1 MNLNPFFAL
10 INASAE
16 ASQGLPQ
23 PMVMRPN
30 SPSSATPDKATYM
43 DLTPSHKL
51 LPNPSINKYLTDVL
65 EPMSMY
71 GATPGIIDMWDC
83 LLRDHTKEAGDCLH
97 VTDYTVIEAVS
108 LYLILHS
115 NHITTDSKSFL
126 IPITMPLQHL

>member
-1 MNLNPFFAL
+1 MNLDLYFAL
-10 INASAE
+10 VKASAE
-16 ASQGLPQ
+16 ASQESPPLAIT
-23 PMVMRPN
+23 RPN
-30 SPSSATPDKATYM
+30 SPFSEAPAEATYS
-43 DLTPSHKL
+43 DLTLFHNLVPKPSK
-51 LPNPSINKYLTDVL
+51 KRYLADVL

-115 NHITTDSKSFL
+115 NHITTDLKSFL